1 LNPNPPAMNP
11 PEKQDPRGFSL
22 LEILIATAV
31 MAVVF
36 SYLSSAFIQGGFFL
50 SKTPRYTQSALLVRG
65 VVLDLEEEYR
75 KEGFPE
81 NDLTNRRCEIPRE
94 LDDLFSCEYDM
105 EKLDI
110 DAGMLGE
117 MANALIEQ
125 LTAGVSENGSML
137 QAFQVL
143 AFLFI
148 KGEIPISPLCP
159 ATPSQFLSMCQINLA
174 AIERNIMGMASF
186 FPQIIVQ
193 AAEQT
198 RKLRVRI
205 SYASEKEPLLEIE
218 TYIISVPEEVAAL
231 QEEGVIPGAQDI
243 PGSVP
248 PPGSSKGGGTGGGST
263 GGR

>member
-1 LNPNPPAMNP
+1 M
-11 PEKQDPRGFSL
+11 
-22 LEILIATAV
+22 
-31 MAVVF
+31 F

-75 KEGFPE
+75 QDGFPE
-81 NDLTNRRCEIPRE
+81 NDLTNRRCELPRD
-94 LDDLFSCEYDM
+94 LDDVFSCEYDM

-117 MANALIEQ
+117 MASGVLEQ
-125 LTAGVSENGSML
+125 LTSGVSEKGSIL
-137 QAFQVL
+137 QAFQAL

-159 ATPSQFLSMCQINLA
+159 ATPTQFLTMCQVNLA
-174 AIERNIMGMASF
+174 TIERNIMSMASF

-198 RKLRVRI
+198 RKL
-205 SYASEKEPLLEIE
+205 
-218 TYIISVPEEVAAL
+218 
-231 QEEGVIPGAQDI
+231 
-243 PGSVP
+243 
-248 PPGSSKGGGTGGGST
+248 
-263 GGR
+263 